1 VMNMSERVA
10 ITTAFVPLV
19 VEMSS
24 IAEQIVRSRAS
35 AAERD
40 PAPGPGG
47 RARSHRRPRLLQG
60 RSLDEGTAYGSLS
73 SRERGNTDQAWQERR
88 PVITSGPAFP
98 AAVRRQQPRHVG
110 GGELQLVA
118 RRRTAAGGQPAR
130 SSGTQPSHGSV
141 QNEATYPATR
151 RLSMSQRGE
160 DTSVIGG

>member
-1 VMNMSERVA
+1 MARDALLSGLHPSAGCSPRERQE
-10 ITTAFVPLV
+10 PLAW
-19 VEMSS
+19 EDAGSW
-24 IAEQIVRSRAS
+24 
-35 AAERD
+35 
-40 PAPGPGG
+40 
-47 RARSHRRPRLLQG
+47 RLLQG